1 MGGVTDDRLTID
13 RLSIRRAVETDD
25 AALLALDLSAWTAE
39 SGFPS
44 MTTGDR
50 KKFFSERSGPDA
62 YLIAEYE
69 GELVGYVRLQDKYP
83 FVEGAGVLAVNG
95 LAVSPS
101 ARRLGIGSALLDAVA
116 AEGKRRGARKITLCV
131 FATNTAAQR
140 LYERHGYIVESR
152 RSAEFLI
159 GGHYIDDLGLAK
171 FL

>member
-1 MGGVTDDRLTID
+1 MMGGVTDDHLT
-13 RLSIRRAVETDD
+13 IRRAVETDD

-44 MTTGDR
+44 MSTGDR
-50 KKFFSERSGPDA
+50 EEFFNERCGPDA
-62 YLIAEYE
+62 HLIAEYD
-69 GELVGYVRLQDKYP
+69 GELVGYIRLQDKYP

-95 LAVSPS
+95 LAVAPS
-101 ARRLGIGSALLDAVA
+101 ARRRGIGSALLDAVA
-116 AEGKRRGARKITLCV
+116 AEGKRRGARKITLGV

-152 RSAEFLI
+152 RTAEFLI